1 MQLISTQTLSF
12 SCLSH
17 AIQGAEQKRFSLC
30 SSELKSYQRERT
42 TKKKLAAVWK
52 ELQQVRIQDAMVA
65 QGEEV
70 STGGGGEEGR
80 CCMGTLGDSDE
91 TSLKG
96 DSKLALY
103 FIVFWI

>member
-1 MQLISTQTLSF
+1 M
-12 SCLSH
+12 
-17 AIQGAEQKRFSLC
+17 
-30 SSELKSYQRERT
+30 
-42 TKKKLAAVWK
+42 WK